1 MSTRNYHRERS
12 EALLQAASI
21 SGTPD
26 ETRHELS
33 SRALAHATLA
43 ALYPAPYNKDADE

>member
-1 MSTRNYHRERS
+1 MSTRNYHRERAES
-12 EALLQAASI
+12 LLTAASTP
-21 SGTPD
+21 GTPD
-26 ETRHELS
+26 ATRHELS